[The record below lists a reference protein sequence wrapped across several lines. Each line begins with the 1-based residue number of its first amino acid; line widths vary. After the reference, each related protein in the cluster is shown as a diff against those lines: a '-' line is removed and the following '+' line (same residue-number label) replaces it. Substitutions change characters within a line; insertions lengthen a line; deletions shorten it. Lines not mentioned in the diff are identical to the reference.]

1 MSCARCQLHRGKVA
15 DEAALAD
22 IQRQLTAAVEAG
34 DLSREAGPAVRLA
47 NDPQPLFTEYY
58 QCRHCEAVWRLTAP
72 RQHGHASN
80 GAAERTAPGMLI
92 EMMRAGSASGTPV
105 VREPISM
112 FESSVT
118 LPSPD
123 GRYTASVTD
132 AREFQM
138 GSPTH
143 GTLTISN
150 GIVREHCSPSMVWS
164 EDSEYLATSEI
175 ADRTHPARVVV
186 FSMSRGAAR
195 YAPGQFYGLEF
206 QSFSDGTVRATDG
219 EKAVE
224 IDVSTLEWDPPA
236 PEPPSVDV
244 PAAAVPIVAPEPPPE
259 PPPTA
264 EPVAPQ
270 VQAPR
275 ARPVTATPIPRGWRI
290 VNDELHLSASP
301 PSLDG
306 VLTGVTVLGVMLL
319 FWTFI
324 FLANRAGLGIQSPLL
339 LGPFAIASLLAI
351 VWLAL
356 LRGPWRVVLD
366 RGAGTV
372 RAIRRRRVAGP
383 VRFTAAL
390 VSLRAVRARPHA
402 LVTLR
407 IGTLDLI
414 LATQPTA
421 DAAALHESIVAWM
434 TRAGD

>member
-1 MSCARCQLHRGKVA
+1 VSCARCQLHRGKVP

-22 IQRQLTAAVEAG
+22 IQRQLTAAVDAG

-47 NDPQPLFTEYY
+47 GDPQPLFTEYY

-80 GAAERTAPGMLI
+80 GAGERTSAGMLI
-92 EMMRAGSASGTPV
+92 EMMRAGSASGTPI

-112 FESSVT
+112 FETSVI

-132 AREFQM
+132 AQEFQT
-138 GSPTH
+138 GAPTH

-164 EDSEYLATSEI
+164 DDSEYLATSEI
-175 ADRTHPARVVV
+175 GDRSQPARVVV
-186 FSMSRGAAR
+186 FSMSRGDAR
-195 YAPGQFYGLEF
+195 YAPGQYDGLEF

-224 IDVSTLEWDPPA
+224 IDVSALVWDPPA
-236 PEPPSVDV
+236 PEPSSVEV
-244 PAAAVPIVAPEPPPE
+244 AAAAVPAVAPEPPAE
-259 PPPTA
+259 TA
-264 EPVAPQ
+264 EPIAPPAP
-270 VQAPR
+270 APR
-275 ARPVTATPIPRGWRI
+275 ERPVTATPIPRGWRI
-290 VNDELHLSASP
+290 VNDELHLSAAP

-306 VLTGVTVLGVMLL
+306 VLTAASVLGVMLL

-339 LGPFAIASLLAI
+339 LGPLAVASLLA
-351 VWLAL
+351 VGWLVL
-356 LRGPWRVVLD
+356 LRGPWRVVFD

-372 RAIRRRRVAGP
+372 RATRWHRVAGP
-383 VRFTAAL
+383 VRFSAAL